1 MSDDDLKKILFTLQL
16 LKNKTKDDSEAQ
28 GFAYAAICAIEKHLG
43 IDKE

>member
-1 MSDDDLKKILFTLQL
+1 MTDDELKKILFTLQL

-28 GFAYAAICAIEKHLG
+28 EYAYEAMRSIENYFG